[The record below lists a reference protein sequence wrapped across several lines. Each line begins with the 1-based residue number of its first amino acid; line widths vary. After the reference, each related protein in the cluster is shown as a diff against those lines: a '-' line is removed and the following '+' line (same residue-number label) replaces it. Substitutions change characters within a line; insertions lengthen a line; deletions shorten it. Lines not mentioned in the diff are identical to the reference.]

1 MNVLVLNGSPKAKSD
16 TMRLTRSFL
25 AGLTSQV
32 SCDVTI
38 VDVIKKNIQPCIG
51 CFGCWQRG
59 EGRCVQQDDQNEI
72 LAAYAEADVIIWSF
86 PLYCYGMPS
95 HLKAVLDR
103 IIPLVQMRMME
114 VDGKVQHVP
123 LIDFS
128 KKRTVVISGAGFPDW
143 EGNFEGL
150 RWQCKNSFGD
160 PTMIFVPET
169 PLLNIPAA
177 APVADP
183 LLEKFRL
190 AGHEFAS
197 TGSISTE
204 TIHSLESPMISR
216 EDYLHGINTT
226 SP

>member
-1 MNVLVLNGSPKAKSD
+1 MNILVLNGSPKAKSD
-16 TMRLTRSFL
+16 TMRLTHSFL
-25 AGLTSQV
+25 AGFTSQN
-32 SCDVTI
+32 DYNVTI
-38 VDVIKKNIQPCIG
+38 VDVIKKDIRPCTG

-72 LAAYAEADVIIWSF
+72 LAAYADADVIIWSF
-86 PLYCYGMPS
+86 PLYCYGMPAP
-95 HLKAVLDR
+95 LKAVLDR
-103 IIPLVQMRMME
+103 TIPLVQMRMVE

-150 RWQCKNSFGD
+150 RLQCQNCFGN

-190 AGHEFAS
+190 AGQEFAS
-197 TGSISTE
+197 TGTLSAKTIAVLE
-204 TIHSLESPMISR
+204 TPMSSK
-216 EDYLHGINTT
+216 EEYLQGINAT